1 MSSETRVRP
10 DVTGDQ
16 ALTAALKAKAL
27 DLGADLVGV
36 GPCERWEGAP
46 TQMHPLGHWPQSRH
60 VVVVAIHHPGA
71 AVELGGIP
79 DAHTLGPYAIQGS
92 MNERL
97 EYIQF
102 HLARWLEKR
111 GHGALPIAASNIW
124 RYRPYKEVVRP
135 FGPDLSNIHA
145 AVCVGLGEIGYH
157 GLLMTPEFGTWERL
171 CCMITDAPLVDDP
184 MYNGPALC
192 DRCNACV
199 VKCDEQCGG
208 ALAHEV
214 TGEVVLNIA
223 GKELRYAEKNLWR
236 CAWSEHFGLDAY
248 LDIPEVVTEEVI
260 LETLAKHGRRGGTM
274 GPCLKYCRPP
284 HLRGRPTHKEVP
296 ADAPPDRRLTEELRR
311 IARDGRVSVFGVA
324 GIEHWDEGAP
334 GDPRAELPGCRS
346 VIVIG
351 VDWPADSTPSGN
363 GPLGEPCTA
372 AQFGVSLLLEH
383 TAMDLTRALDQ
394 RDYFSVG
401 YVRTDPV
408 DAAEKAGLLARDDG
422 GRLSSPRYDD
432 RLAWRVVLTQA
443 PLAEGAV
450 DLMPSGARVEPTL
463 DELRALLGDDGAD
476 LIGVASVFALA
487 DTAAELRTCID
498 EEVLKVNVVRGGPT
512 HGAVE
517 AKIVP
522 RPGARVFAPQD
533 WLPGARSVIV
543 LGMAYPEATLDR
555 AGEEPADAVGPYA
568 FARYQVARDIGI
580 NALVIAREL
589 AHRGFRAAITYDV
602 TGVGSLTQ
610 NPRFLT
616 PDIFSGRI
624 EAAAAGLA
632 TIGIGGFAITPE
644 YGVRVQWVAVVT
656 DADLPATGAPEAF
669 DPCEGCAAPCIPV
682 CPVQAL
688 SAEATECAAD
698 RCWAARDLLR
708 CDWAKRYA
716 LVGDE
721 GPKYMGSTTDVP
733 PPAGP
738 ITAEDIAAAVRTR
751 DPIQRHL
758 DCILE
763 PCLKACHKV
772 LRERGIG

>member
-1 MSSETRVRP
+1 MSSETRGAG
-10 DVTGDQ
+10 DASGDQ
-16 ALTAALKAKAL
+16 ALTAALKARAL
-27 DLGADLVGV
+27 ELGADLVGV
-36 GPCERWEGAP
+36 GPCERWAGAP
-46 TQMHPLGHWPQSRH
+46 TQMHPLGHWPEARH

-79 DAHTLGPYAIQGS
+79 DAHTQGPYAIQGK

-102 HLARWLEKR
+102 HLARWLEER
-111 GHGALPIAASNIW
+111 GHGSLPIAATNIW
-124 RYRPYKEVVRP
+124 RYRPYKEVKRP
-135 FGPDLSNIHA
+135 FGPDLSDIHA

-157 GLLMTPEFGTWERL
+157 GLLMTPEFGTWQRL

-184 MYNGPALC
+184 MYDGPPLC

-248 LDIPEVVTEEVI
+248 LDIPEVVTEAVI
-260 LETLAKHGRRGGTM
+260 LEALKKYGRRGGTM

-284 HLRGRPTHKEVP
+284 HLRDRPTHKQVP
-296 ADAPPDRRLTEELRR
+296 DDALPDRRLTEELRR
-311 IARDGRVSVFGVA
+311 IARNGRVSVFGVA

-351 VDWPADSTPSGN
+351 VDWPEDSAPSGN
-363 GPLGEPCTA
+363 GPLGERCA
-372 AQFGVSLLLEH
+372 AAEWGVRLLLDHAE
-383 TAMDLTRALDQ
+383 MDLTRALEQ
-394 RDYFSVG
+394 RDYFSVAH
-401 YVRTDPV
+401 VRTDPV
-408 DAAEKAGLLARDDG
+408 DAAEKAGLLVRDEG
-422 GRLSSPRYDD
+422 GCLSNPRYGD

-443 PLAEGAV
+443 PLAEGGV
-450 DLMPSGARVEPTL
+450 DLMPVPQQTPPSL
-463 DELRALLGDDGAD
+463 DDLRALLNADGAD
-476 LIGVASVFALA
+476 LIGVASAHTVAEIA
-487 DTAAELRTCID
+487 GELRQCINED
-498 EEVLKVNVVRGGPT
+498 ALQVNVMCGGPI

-517 AKIVP
+517 ARIVP
-522 RPGARVFAPQD
+522 RPGARVFAPKD

-543 LGMAYPEATLDR
+543 LGMAYPAVTLDR

-580 NALVIAREL
+580 DALVIAREL
-589 AHRGFRAAITYDV
+589 EHRGYRAAITYDV

-632 TIGIGGFAITPE
+632 TIGRAGFSITPE
-644 YGVRVQWVAVVT
+644 YGVRVQWVAIVT
-656 DADLPATGAPEAF
+656 DAELPATGPSDGF
-669 DPCEGCAAPCIPV
+669 DPCADCAAPCLSA
-682 CPVQAL
+682 CPVGAL
-688 SAEATECAAD
+688 SGEASECAGG

-721 GPKYMGSTTDVP
+721 GPKYMGSTTDIQ

-738 ITAEDIAAAVRTR
+738 ISAEDVAAAVRSR

-763 PCLKACHKV
+763 PCLKACHRV